1 LTIKECAKPPI
12 RVYGKMDDLIKN
24 LANKS
29 NNINIASELKKFNL
43 DFEHDGIRQEES
55 LEGGIGYDD
64 LATLYDVSQAV
75 NSTLILDDILNIVM
89 TRSIKLLNA
98 ERGFLML
105 LDNYGKLQ
113 FKTAHNIKKEQLD
126 SQDMKIST
134 TIADMVV
141 KTGQAV
147 YTSDAQIDDRFSQKA
162 SIIDLNIRS
171 AMCVP
176 LKIKTSVIGALYLDN
191 SSQANIFLKQ
201 DLALFEMFAAQAA
214 LAIHNARLYT
224 EVLELQKY
232 QQNIFTNTPV
242 GILVVNTDGMITTV
256 NETLDKIFSKIGWA
270 KLPSDNNGFNTI
282 PLVKAIPEAYY
293 QDFVDTI
300 AKADVDPVELARL
313 SVDNNGE
320 EFVLKAKFCP
330 FENYHGEPAGYIILI
345 EDITEQVVMEQYL
358 ILSEKFIAKGEMA
371 AAIGHELNNYL
382 TAISTNAQL
391 LAINTSKGS
400 YNDIEGKVKV
410 IMENVDHIKRFT
422 DGLMDFNSLES
433 KPVPY
438 DLHRLIED
446 LVFFVHPQ
454 QAFKRVTFD
463 IDIPPDLPKIF
474 IDIGQIHQVLLNLF
488 INSADV
494 FTEQGNDAG
503 EISVRA
509 AVIPGYELIRV
520 TVADNGAGIDEDI
533 KSRIFE
539 PHITSKKNG
548 HGFGLWTCQRIVKNH
563 GGSISAS
570 NAQDGG
576 AVFEITLP
584 IARASD
590 D

>member
-1 LTIKECAKPPI
+1 MDELI
-12 RVYGKMDDLIKN
+12 RSLD
-24 LANKS
+24 NKS
-29 NNINIASELKKFNL
+29 DNINIASELKKFNL
-43 DFEHDGIRQEES
+43 DFDYKGIGQDQS
-55 LEGGIGYDD
+55 SEGGIGYDD

-75 NSTLILDDILNIVM
+75 NSTLILDDILDIVM

-105 LDNYGKLQ
+105 LDNCGKLQ

-134 TIADMVV
+134 TVADMVV

-176 LKIKTSVIGALYLDN
+176 LKIKKSVIGVLYLDN

-256 NETLDKIFSKIGWA
+256 NETLGKIFGKIGWA
-270 KLPSDNNGFNTI
+270 KLPSDNNGLNTL
-282 PLVKAIPEAYY
+282 PLIKAIPEAYC
-293 QDFVDTI
+293 QNFIETI
-300 AKADVDPVELARL
+300 AKADVDPVELSRL

-320 EFVLKAKFCP
+320 EYVLKAKFCP
-330 FENYHGEPAGYIILI
+330 FENYHGEPAGHIILI

-391 LAINTSKGS
+391 LGINLSKGS

-422 DGLMDFNSLES
+422 DGLMDYNSLES

-438 DLHRLIED
+438 DIHRLIED

-454 QAFKRVTFD
+454 QAFKRVIFD
-463 IDIPPDLPKIF
+463 IDIPSDLPRIF
-474 IDIGQIHQVLLNLF
+474 IDVGQVHQVLLNLF
-488 INSADV
+488 INAADV
-494 FTEQGNDAG
+494 FTEQGNDSG

-509 AVIPGYELIRV
+509 AVLPGDDVVRI
-520 TVADNGAGIDEDI
+520 TVADNGTGIDEDI
-533 KSRIFE
+533 KARIFE

-570 NAQDGG
+570 NAQGGG

>member
-1 LTIKECAKPPI
+1 MYKTVKPGLKKMNDSIK
-12 RVYGKMDDLIKN
+12 GLD
-24 LANKS
+24 NKS
-29 NNINIASELKKFNL
+29 DNINIASELKKFNL
-43 DFEHDGIRQEES
+43 DFEYDGTKQEEP

-75 NSTLILDDILNIVM
+75 NSTLILDDILSIVM

-98 ERGFLML
+98 ERGFLMM

-113 FKTAHNIKKEQLD
+113 FKTAHNIKQEQLD

-176 LKIKTSVIGALYLDN
+176 LKIKKNVIGVLYLDN

-214 LAIHNARLYT
+214 LAIHNARLFT

-242 GILVVNTDGMITTV
+242 GILVVNTEGLVTTV
-256 NETLDKIFSKIGWA
+256 NETLGKIFNKIGWSEF
-270 KLPSDNNGFNTI
+270 PSGDNGFNTF
-282 PLVKAIPEAYY
+282 PLDKAIPETYC
-293 QDFVDTI
+293 QNFVETI
-300 AKADVDPVELARL
+300 AKADIKPVELSRL
-313 SVDNNGE
+313 SVDNNGKE
-320 EFVLKAKFCP
+320 YVLKVKFCP
-330 FENYHGEPAGYIILI
+330 FENYHGEPAGHIILI
-345 EDITEQVVMEQYL
+345 EDITEQVVLEQYL

-391 LAINTSKGS
+391 LAINLSKRS
-400 YNDIEGKVKV
+400 YNDIEGKVDV

-454 QAFKRVTFD
+454 QAFKSVTFD
-463 IDIPPDLPKIF
+463 IDIPSDLPQIF
-474 IDIGQIHQVLLNLF
+474 IDVGQIHQVLLNLF

-494 FTEQGNDAG
+494 FTEQGNDSG
-503 EISVRA
+503 EISVGA
-509 AVIPGYELIRV
+509 AMIPDSGLIRIII
-520 TVADNGAGIDEDI
+520 ADNGTGIDEDI

-539 PHITSKKNG
+539 PHITSKKDG
-548 HGFGLWTCQRIVKNH
+548 HGFGLWTCKRIIKNH

-576 AVFEITLP
+576 AVFEISLP

-590 D
+590 G

>member
-1 LTIKECAKPPI
+1 
-12 RVYGKMDDLIKN
+12 MDDLLKN
-24 LANKS
+24 LSDKS
-29 NNINIASELKKFNL
+29 NNINVASELKKFNI
-43 DFEHDGIRQEES
+43 DIDKEDNEPDNS
-55 LEGGIGYDD
+55 VNGGIGYDD
-64 LATLYDVSQAV
+64 LASLYDVSQAV
-75 NSTLILDDILNIVM
+75 NSTLILDDILSIVM

-98 ERGFLML
+98 ERGFLMM
-105 LDNYGKLQ
+105 LDDYGKLQ

-126 SQDMKIST
+126 SKDMKIST

-141 KTGQAV
+141 KTGKAV

-176 LKIKTSVIGALYLDN
+176 LKIKKKVIGVVYLDN

-214 LAIHNARLYT
+214 TAIHNAGLFT

-232 QQNIFTNTPV
+232 QQHIFANTPV
-242 GILVVNTDGMITTV
+242 GILVINTEGKVTTV
-256 NETLDKIFSKIGWA
+256 NETTGKIFSKIGWTDFS
-270 KLPSDNNGFNTI
+270 LNENGMSEMA
-282 PLVKAIPEAYY
+282 L
-293 QDFVDTI
+293 
-300 AKADVDPVELARL
+300 ADVIPGKYCRNFTQSIIKAKHAPVELPRL
-313 SVDNNGE
+313 SVDSNGE
-320 EFVLKAKFCP
+320 EYVLKTKFCP
-330 FENYHGEPAGYIILI
+330 FENYHGKSAGHIILI

-391 LAINTSKGS
+391 LGMNLEKGS
-400 YNDIEGKVKV
+400 YTNIPGKVDV

-422 DGLMDFNSLES
+422 DGLMDFSSLES

-454 QAFKRVTFD
+454 SKFKQVTFD
-463 IDIPPDLPKIF
+463 IDIPTDSPQVF
-474 IDIGQIHQVLLNLF
+474 IDVGQIHQVFLNLF

-494 FTEQGNDAG
+494 FAEQDNEAG
-503 EISVRA
+503 EISVSSKA
-509 AVIPGYELIRV
+509 IPDKEMVRIIC
-520 TVADNGAGIDEDI
+520 ADNGPGIAEDI
-533 KSRIFE
+533 KSKIFE
-539 PHITSKKNG
+539 PHITSKKDG
-548 HGFGLWTCQRIVKNH
+548 HGFGLWTCKRIINNH
-563 GGSISAS
+563 GGSLTAS

-576 AVFEITLP
+576 AVFEIYLP
-584 IARASD
+584 MARDIDGS
-590 D
+590 